1 MDQEFRQDMG
11 VREDLDRTQSY
22 DRCLEP
28 QLEDLQVWGLESPEG
43 LIEAGGSTHMAS
55 KLVLVHWF
63 LSTWTWPRADLSKG

>member
-1 MDQEFRQDMG
+1 MG

-28 QLEDLQVWGLESPEG
+28 QLEYSQVWGLESPEG

-55 KLVLVHWF
+55 KLVLVHLF
-63 LSTWTWPRADLSKG
+63 LSTWTWPRVDLSKG